1 MRAQITVLGVVQ
13 GVGFRPFVA
22 ETARALSLRGSVC
35 NSGGVVRIEVY
46 GNVEAVEEMLHRLR
60 SCAPSAA
67 RVDRVIVERT
77 EEENPLPSAEENSL
91 PSGGAAGE
99 MSSGGRPFVCCG
111 SGRPS
116 DCFGSGRR
124 FPETGAEPEDFRIV
138 ESETE
143 NGADLPLIPP
153 DLPICEACLSEMR
166 DRRNRRFRYPFISCT
181 ACGPRYSIL
190 EAIPYDREH
199 ISMRDY
205 RMCPECGREYRTP
218 GGRRQ
223 HAQTISCREC
233 GPQLILSGWEDFRKQ
248 AATGTDLAGAAE
260 SGNALPEGASPED
273 VVPAG
278 ESARADAAFADAALT
293 EAVRIL
299 KEGGI
304 LAVKGIGGY
313 QLACRPDREETVR
326 RLRLLKG
333 REKKPFAVMFPSL
346 DGPCGVRA
354 FCEVSRQE
362 EELLTAPARPIVLL
376 ERKKAAEESFCP
388 SLSSESRYL
397 GAFLPYTG
405 LHQLLTEEAGPLV
418 MTSANRTDDPII
430 TKEEELEQLW
440 TRSLELLSAAAWNTR
455 RIVTPLDDSLMR
467 VTAGHVQM
475 LRRSRG
481 FVPSPVF
488 FAAGGENAV
497 LSARPEVLPQQG
509 LPQQD
514 LPPRVLLQRA
524 LLPQA
529 GEKDRTALL
538 AFGGDLKAAF
548 CLAAGDRA
556 YLSQYFGDMENLRV
570 HQTFRRELSRME
582 GLFGI
587 RPETLVCD
595 LHPGYLTTQLAQKL
609 AEETGRPLLRVQH
622 HHAHAASVMA
632 EHGLERCIA
641 VVFDGTGYGT
651 DGHIWGGEFLVC
663 EGASFR
669 RMGHLEE
676 IPLVGGDASSRD
688 AALTAAC
695 HLAALPGK
703 EGLQSG
709 PQPASCG
716 AGPDSAASEEETAE
730 TAAAEGWLPE
740 EVASRLDFAGR
751 ALAAGIQVQR
761 SSSMGRLFDAVSAL
775 LGIRAENSYEG
786 ECAVALE
793 NAAWRERKRRE
804 EEPEHEAGKRELP
817 FPIREE
823 GKMLIAD
830 RRTLLLAILRG
841 LKEGKGTKDAGKK
854 TQLAEELA
862 LAFHEAAADMV
873 LAMCRRL
880 REKTGI
886 GQIALSGGV
895 FANVLLQE
903 RCRSLLEQ
911 DGFLVYVNEQV
922 PGNDGGICLGQ
933 AWIAMRE

>member
-1 MRAQITVLGVVQ
+1 
-13 GVGFRPFVA
+13 
-22 ETARALSLRGSVC
+22 
-35 NSGGVVRIEVY
+35 
-46 GNVEAVEEMLHRLR
+46 
-60 SCAPSAA
+60 
-67 RVDRVIVERT
+67 
-77 EEENPLPSAEENSL
+77 
-91 PSGGAAGE
+91 
-99 MSSGGRPFVCCG
+99 
-111 SGRPS
+111 
-116 DCFGSGRR
+116 
-124 FPETGAEPEDFRIV
+124 
-138 ESETE
+138 
-143 NGADLPLIPP
+143 
-153 DLPICEACLSEMR
+153 
-166 DRRNRRFRYPFISCT
+166 
-181 ACGPRYSIL
+181 
-190 EAIPYDREH
+190 
-199 ISMRDY
+199 
-205 RMCPECGREYRTP
+205 
-218 GGRRQ
+218 
-223 HAQTISCREC
+223 
-233 GPQLILSGWEDFRKQ
+233 
-248 AATGTDLAGAAE
+248 
-260 SGNALPEGASPED
+260 
-273 VVPAG
+273 
-278 ESARADAAFADAALT
+278 
-293 EAVRIL
+293 
-299 KEGGI
+299 
-304 LAVKGIGGY
+304 
-313 QLACRPDREETVR
+313 
-326 RLRLLKG
+326 
-333 REKKPFAVMFPSL
+333 
-346 DGPCGVRA
+346 
-354 FCEVSRQE
+354 
-362 EELLTAPARPIVLL
+362 
-376 ERKKAAEESFCP
+376 
-388 SLSSESRYL
+388 
-397 GAFLPYTG
+397 
-405 LHQLLTEEAGPLV
+405 

-497 LSARPEVLPQQG
+497 LSARPEALPQQG
-509 LPQQD
+509 LPQQAL
-514 LPPRVLLQRA
+514 LPRA
-524 LLPQA
+524 LPPQA
-529 GEKDRTALL
+529 GEKDRPALL

-609 AEETGRPLLRVQH
+609 AEETCRPLLRVQH

-709 PQPASCG
+709 PQPDSCG

-730 TAAAEGWLPE
+730 TAAAEGRLPE

-775 LGIRAENSYEG
+775 LGIRTENSYEG

-804 EEPEHEAGKRELP
+804 EEPEHEAGKREIP

-886 GQIALSGGV
+886 GKIALSGGV

-903 RCRSLLEQ
+903 RCRRLLEQ

>member
-1 MRAQITVLGVVQ
+1 M
-13 GVGFRPFVA
+13 
-22 ETARALSLRGSVC
+22 
-35 NSGGVVRIEVY
+35 
-46 GNVEAVEEMLHRLR
+46 
-60 SCAPSAA
+60 
-67 RVDRVIVERT
+67 IVERT
-77 EEENPLPSAEENSL
+77 EEENSLPSAEENSL
-91 PSGGAAGE
+91 SSGSAAGE
-99 MSSGGRPFVCCG
+99 MSSGGRPSDCFG

-116 DCFGSGRR
+116 VCCGSGRR

-248 AATGTDLAGAAE
+248 AGTGTDLAGAAE

-278 ESARADAAFADAALT
+278 EAACADAALT

-346 DGPCGVRA
+346 DGPCGVRV

-397 GAFLPYTG
+397 GTFLPYTG

-488 FAAGGENAV
+488 
-497 LSARPEVLPQQG
+497 
-509 LPQQD
+509 
-514 LPPRVLLQRA
+514 LQRA

-709 PQPASCG
+709 PQPDSCG

-740 EVASRLDFAGR
+740 EAASRLDFAGR
-751 ALAAGIQVQR
+751 ALGAGIQVQR

-886 GQIALSGGV
+886 GRIALSGGV

-903 RCRSLLEQ
+903 RCRRLLEQ
-911 DGFLVYVNEQV
+911 DGFGVYVNEQV

>member
-77 EEENPLPSAEENSL
+77 EEENSLPSAEENSL

-99 MSSGGRPFVCCG
+99 MSSGGRPSDCLG

-116 DCFGSGRR
+116 VCCGSGRR

-248 AATGTDLAGAAE
+248 AGTGTDLAGAAE
-260 SGNALPEGASPED
+260 SGTVLPEGASPED

-278 ESARADAAFADAALT
+278 EAARADAALT

-440 TRSLELLSAAAWNTR
+440 ARSLELLSAAAWNTR

-488 FAAGGENAV
+488 
-497 LSARPEVLPQQG
+497 
-509 LPQQD
+509 
-514 LPPRVLLQRA
+514 LQRA

-529 GEKDRTALL
+529 GEKDRMALL

-609 AEETGRPLLRVQH
+609 AEETCRPLLRVQH

-709 PQPASCG
+709 AQPASCG

-730 TAAAEGWLPE
+730 TAAAEETAGTE
-740 EVASRLDFAGR
+740 EAAEEIAGELREFAG
-751 ALAAGIQVQR
+751 
-761 SSSMGRLFDAVSAL
+761 
-775 LGIRAENSYEG
+775 
-786 ECAVALE
+786 
-793 NAAWRERKRRE
+793 
-804 EEPEHEAGKRELP
+804 
-817 FPIREE
+817 
-823 GKMLIAD
+823 
-830 RRTLLLAILRG
+830 
-841 LKEGKGTKDAGKK
+841 
-854 TQLAEELA
+854 
-862 LAFHEAAADMV
+862 
-873 LAMCRRL
+873 
-880 REKTGI
+880 
-886 GQIALSGGV
+886 
-895 FANVLLQE
+895 
-903 RCRSLLEQ
+903 
-911 DGFLVYVNEQV
+911 
-922 PGNDGGICLGQ
+922 
-933 AWIAMRE
+933 

>member
-77 EEENPLPSAEENSL
+77 EEENSL
-91 PSGGAAGE
+91 
-99 MSSGGRPFVCCG
+99 SS
-111 SGRPS
+111 
-116 DCFGSGRR
+116 GSGRR
-124 FPETGAEPEDFRIV
+124 FLETGAEPEDFRIV

-248 AATGTDLAGAAE
+248 AGTGTDLAGAAE
-260 SGNALPEGASPED
+260 SGTVLLEGASPED

-278 ESARADAAFADAALT
+278 EAARADAALT

-440 TRSLELLSAAAWNTR
+440 ARSLELLSAAAWNTR

-488 FAAGGENAV
+488 
-497 LSARPEVLPQQG
+497 
-509 LPQQD
+509 
-514 LPPRVLLQRA
+514 LQRA

-570 HQTFRRELSRME
+570 HQTFRSELSRME

-641 VVFDGTGYGT
+641 VAFDGTGYGT

-703 EGLQSG
+703 EGL
-709 PQPASCG
+709 
-716 AGPDSAASEEETAE
+716 
-730 TAAAEGWLPE
+730 PE

-775 LGIRAENSYEG
+775 LGIRTENSYEG

-886 GQIALSGGV
+886 GRIALSGGV

>member
-77 EEENPLPSAEENSL
+77 EEENSLPSAEENSL

-99 MSSGGRPFVCCG
+99 MSSG
-111 SGRPS
+111 GRPS

-205 RMCPECGREYRTP
+205 QMCPECGREYRTP

-233 GPQLILSGWEDFRKQ
+233 GPQLILNGWEDFRKQ
-248 AATGTDLAGAAE
+248 AGTGTDLAGAAE

-278 ESARADAAFADAALT
+278 EAARADAALT

-376 ERKKAAEESFCP
+376 ERKKGAEESFCP

-440 TRSLELLSAAAWNTR
+440 ARSLELLSAAAWNTR

-488 FAAGGENAV
+488 
-497 LSARPEVLPQQG
+497 
-509 LPQQD
+509 
-514 LPPRVLLQRA
+514 LQRA

-609 AEETGRPLLRVQH
+609 AEETCRPLLRVQH

-641 VVFDGTGYGT
+641 VVLDGTGYGT

-709 PQPASCG
+709 PQPDSCG

-730 TAAAEGWLPE
+730 TAAAEGRLPE

-775 LGIRAENSYEG
+775 LGIRTENSYEG

-886 GQIALSGGV
+886 GRIALSGGV